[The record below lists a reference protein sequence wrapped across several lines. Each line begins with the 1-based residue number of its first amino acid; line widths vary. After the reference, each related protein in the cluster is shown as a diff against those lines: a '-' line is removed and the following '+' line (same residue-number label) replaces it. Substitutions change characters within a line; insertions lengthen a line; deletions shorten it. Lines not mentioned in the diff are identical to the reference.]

1 MGAARQHMLKTLV
14 IIGIT
19 TIGLAGCAERQA
31 QQRQQAMLAAAFEQH
46 TADFAT
52 CRARFSEDNKDAIA
66 RAKCFNEADEKY
78 IPTTRYADLGNLV
91 IAKRSELA
99 ERQAAGKITRAQFV
113 LELQQLTT
121 QVASEEQRRIN
132 DANAIAAQQQANN
145 NASAL
150 MVLQSMQ
157 ANRPVPYQLPMPAPP
172 PPTLNTNCQTVGTST
187 FCQTR

>member
-1 MGAARQHMLKTLV
+1 MLKTLV

-19 TIGLAGCAERQA
+19 IGLAGCAAQQA
-31 QQRQQAMLAAAFEQH
+31 QQRQQAMLAAALEQH
-46 TADFAT
+46 TADIAT
-52 CRARFSEDNKDAIA
+52 CKATFSESDKDAIA
-66 RAKCFNEADEKY
+66 RTKCFNEADEKY
-78 IPTTRYADLGNLV
+78 IPTTRYPDLGYLV

-99 ERQAAGKITRAQFV
+99 EKQAAGKITRAQVV
-113 LELQQLTT
+113 LELQQLLT
-121 QVASEEQRRIN
+121 QLTSEEQRRNN

-145 NASAL
+145 NAAAL